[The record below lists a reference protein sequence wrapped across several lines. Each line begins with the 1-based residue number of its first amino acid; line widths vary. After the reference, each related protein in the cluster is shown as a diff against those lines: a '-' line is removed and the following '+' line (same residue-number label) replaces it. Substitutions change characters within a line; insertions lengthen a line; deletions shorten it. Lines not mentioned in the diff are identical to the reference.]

1 MHENV
6 GRIQQGGTSLLMYGP
21 LIQHLDMDE
30 SGAEDS
36 GLGRWTVMT
45 LKGDEGF
52 TTRIVCAYN
61 PCYNKKQGTGTSYQ
75 QQKRFLIT
83 KRKDDTC
90 PRKKLQEELVAQLKK
105 WGEEGDRTACGLVP
119 CLPIRLCH
127 YSYFFGSPLFSFFLF
142 NCSAQPY

>member
-1 MHENV
+1 MLSGNEKLDKARDIIDELEADVVAYNEHKLNMRHKENKNGFSQMFRGGEADIRSVVGHNVHENV

-83 KRKDDTC
+83 KRK
-90 PRKKLQEELVAQLKK
+90 E
-105 WGEEGDRTACGLVP
+105 
-119 CLPIRLCH
+119 I
-127 YSYFFGSPLFSFFLF
+127 
-142 NCSAQPY
+142 